1 MSESVLSLSG
11 LSLDRLRNFCQ
22 IADAGSLTKAAR
34 GDAGRMALFSRQM
47 KELETFFGVALRRR
61 KGKGIVLT
69 EAGRRL
75 AALSREQFAGLEDF
89 RKSCRNIPVEISI
102 AAGNSLLEWVLLAKI
117 GELRRV
123 LPGVRF
129 RVQSERTRDI
139 VDGLVQQSLDFG
151 LIRADS
157 LRPGLRSVKVRSEA
171 YSLFVPRKLAPG
183 LTSANLRKQ
192 IGELPIATS
201 IGGQFREQLE
211 ADAEKAKWL
220 LNIEVSCS
228 SFTQAARAVESG
240 GCAGVL
246 PDVATAQFEPAKVTR
261 FDLPFLKSYN
271 RPLVLAWHP
280 RTAAVRDVHT
290 RAREALVTLLRQG
303 CAA

>member
-1 MSESVLSLSG
+1 MSESLLSLNG

-22 IADAGSLTKAAR
+22 IADAGSMTKAAR
-34 GDAGRMALFSRQM
+34 GDAGRMALFSRQV
-47 KELETFFGVALRRR
+47 KELETFFGVALRQR

-89 RKSCRNIPVEISI
+89 RRSCRNIPVEISLG
-102 AAGNSLLEWVLLAKI
+102 AGNSLLEWVLLSRI
-117 GELRRV
+117 GELRKA
-123 LPGVRF
+123 LPRVRF
-129 RVQSERTRDI
+129 RVLSERTRDI
-139 VDGLVQQSLDFG
+139 VDGLLQQSLDFG

-157 LRPGLRSVKVRSEA
+157 LRPGLRSVKVRVEA

-183 LTSANLRKQ
+183 LTSANLRKR
-192 IGELPIATS
+192 IGDLPIATS

-211 ADAEKAKWL
+211 ADSAKAKWP

-240 GCAGVL
+240 GYAGVL
-246 PDVATAQFEPAKVTR
+246 PDVAIAQFDAAKVTR
-261 FDLPFLKSYN
+261 FELPFLKGYI

-280 RTAAVRDVHT
+280 RTAAVRDILT
-290 RAREALVTLLRQG
+290 PAREALATLLR
-303 CAA
+303 